1 MAGMAY
7 IGRAGRQALGLL
19 LDLSDGIALRYSIK
33 EYLLSVS
40 IYCGIMKESEESR

>member
-7 IGRAGRQALGLL
+7 IGRAGRQALLL